1 MNQQQPQQQIQIK
14 TDDQTARGVYTNNL
28 IIGHTKEEFI
38 LDFLNVFPPQG
49 ALVSRVF
56 TSPGH
61 AKRIFKALEEN
72 IKGYEKQFGKIEESE
87 APEGDIGFKAN

>member
-1 MNQQQPQQQIQIK
+1 MDQQPQQQIQIK
-14 TDDQTARGVYTNNL
+14 ADDVTAKGVYANNM
-28 IIGHTKEEFI
+28 IIGHTKEEFV

-61 AKRIFKALEEN
+61 AKRIVKALDEN
-72 IKGYEKQFGKIEESE
+72 IKKYEKQFGKIKESD
-87 APEGDIGFKAN
+87 APEGDIGFKAQ

>member
-1 MNQQQPQQQIQIK
+1 MNQQPQQQVQIK
-14 TDDQTARGVYTNNL
+14 ADDQTAKGVYTNNL
-28 IIGHTKEEFI
+28 IIGHTKEEFV

-61 AKRIFKALEEN
+61 AKRIVKALEEN
-72 IKGYEKQFGKIEESE
+72 VKKYEKQFGKIEESE
-87 APEGDIGFKAN
+87 APDGDIGFKA